1 MTTLTTYRNKPAG
14 VFNEMDRIIESY
26 FVGNS
31 SPKTGRYP
39 AVDVV
44 EKEKTFGL
52 SIELPGYS
60 KDDVEIK
67 IDNNLLT
74 ISAIEEEKKEEK
86 QEQEQEQ
93 EQLRYVIRER
103 NSRSF
108 TRTFVLP
115 REVDKDNI
123 DASFENGLLSLSIPK
138 VPKAV
143 PKKINIKA
151 K

>member
-1 MTTLTTYRNKPAG
+1 MTTLTTYRAKPAG
-14 VFNEMDRIIESY
+14 VFNEMDRMIDS
-26 FVGNS
+26 FFAGS
-31 SPKTGRYP
+31 TAPMKSGRYP

-44 EKEKTFGL
+44 EKEDAYSL
-52 SIELPGYS
+52 SVELPGYS

-74 ISAIEEEKKEEK
+74 ISAAEEEKKAEKAEKREEM
-86 QEQEQEQ
+86 
-93 EQLRYVIRER
+93 RYVIRER
-103 NSRSF
+103 SSRSF

-123 DASFENGLLSLSIPK
+123 EASFENGLLSLSIPK

-143 PKKINIKA
+143 PKTISIKA